1 MADSTFGGTR
11 GALLVGVVLGLQ
23 GGGAVAQK
31 ADGLYFSHG
40 DWELACDNTRTCRA
54 AGYHRDEATQR
65 ISVLLTRAGGP
76 GAPVTGQL
84 ALGEPDEETTPP
96 ARLPSSLTLRINGQ
110 TVGTVAARG
119 TQAVPLPAPQ
129 VAALLKVLP
138 KSSDIRWEAGQQP
151 WILSDRGAA
160 AVLLKMDEY
169 QGRLNTPGA
178 LMRPGTRDEQQV
190 PAALPAPLLQAATL
204 PPTTQADRDLGRRKP
219 AALKDAL
226 RRSLKSEDNCDLDD
240 PDQQAEPWAV
250 WRLSSHQLALVARC
264 WSAAYNMGSGLW
276 VVQDRPPYTA
286 RLVTADATE
295 WEGARA
301 SSGQKGRG
309 LGDCWSQVDWVWDGR
324 QFQRALDQSTGL
336 CKLMAAG
343 GVWAL
348 PTWVTDPGP
357 RR

>member
-1 MADSTFGGTR
+1 MANSPFGGTR

-31 ADGLYFSHG
+31 AEGLYFSHG

-96 ARLPSSLTLRINGQ
+96 SRPPSSLTLRINGQ
-110 TVGTVAARG
+110 TVGTVAVRG
-119 TQAVPLPAPQ
+119 STPVPLPTPL
-129 VAALLKVLP
+129 VTALLKVLP
-138 KSSDIRWEAGQQP
+138 KSSEIRWEAGQQH
-151 WILSDRGAA
+151 WALSDRGAA

-190 PAALPAPLLQAATL
+190 PAALPAPVLQAASL
-204 PPTTQADRDLGRRKP
+204 PPTTQADRELGRRKP
-219 AALKDAL
+219 AALRDAL
-226 RRSLKSEDNCDLDD
+226 RRTLKSEDNCDLDD
-240 PDQQAEPWAV
+240 PELQAEPWAV
-250 WRLSSHQLALVARC
+250 WRLSANQLAVVARC

-286 RLVTADATE
+286 RLVTPDATE
-295 WEGARA
+295 WEGAKA
-301 SSGQKGRG
+301 SSEQKGRG
-309 LGDCWSQVDWVWDGR
+309 LGDCWSHMAWVWDGR

-336 CKLMAAG
+336 CKLMAGG

-348 PTWVTDPGP
+348 PTWVTDPGT